1 MPTIKHLLEELK
13 LLNIKPD
20 DVRISAKA
28 YDAIIDDVEEQK
40 EQREEELE
48 ENPEDYDYKPPV

>member
-20 DVRISAKA
+20 DVRTSTKS
-28 YDAIIDDVEEQK
+28 YDAIINDVEEK
-40 EQREEELE
+40 DRNPE
-48 ENPEDYDYKPPV
+48 ENSEDD